1 MLYINLI
8 WNIIVVWKHILRATV
23 SGGEC

>member
-8 WNIIVVWKHILRATV
+8 WNTVVVWKHILRATV
-23 SGGEC
+23 SWVEC